1 MMFDEFLTKLQKI
14 QYLDRK
20 VEFLLEVAAKHG
32 LEVLLMWY
40 KDTRWLIAIDHNR
53 KAVVLK
59 ILNATIHY
67 WEDPNTGEL
76 AVDIK

>member
-1 MMFDEFLTKLQKI
+1 MMFAEFLTKLQKI
-14 QYLDRK
+14 RYLDRK
-20 VEFLLEVAAKHG
+20 VQFLLEVAAKHG

-40 KDTRWLIAIDHNR
+40 QDIRWLIAIDHNR
-53 KAVVLK
+53 KSVVLK
-59 ILNATIHY
+59 ILNATIYY